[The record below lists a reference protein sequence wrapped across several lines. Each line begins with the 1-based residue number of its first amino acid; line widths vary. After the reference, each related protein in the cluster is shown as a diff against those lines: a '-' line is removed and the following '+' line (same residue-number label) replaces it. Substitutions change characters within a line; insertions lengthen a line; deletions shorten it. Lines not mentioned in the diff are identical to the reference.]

1 MSWRFAHLWDEALTF
16 DRFLAEATEHVQL
29 WNGLYR
35 TAQVPEWAVAAVQA
49 LGGKFRLVAL
59 AEDWCGDA
67 INTIPV
73 LAKWAE
79 VAPGIELRI
88 LRRDAHP
95 AVMDQYLTGTS
106 RSIPVVVVLTDDM
119 DELGWWGPRPRALQ
133 EFALAQRAAGR
144 SKQEV
149 YPEIRR
155 WYAQDK
161 GQSTIRELLEVMERV
176 KDGVAAG

>member
-1 MSWRFAHLWDEALTF
+1 MSWRFAHVWDDALTF
-16 DRFLAEATEHVQL
+16 DRFLAEAKEHTQL
-29 WNGLYR
+29 WSGLYR
-35 TAQVPEWAVAAVQA
+35 TAQVPEWAVSAIQA
-49 LGGKFRLVAL
+49 RGVKFRLVAL

-79 VAPGIELRI
+79 VSPAIELRI
-88 LRRDAHP
+88 LRRDEHP
-95 AVMDQYLTGTS
+95 QVMDQYLTGTA
-106 RSIPVVVVLTDDM
+106 RAIPVVVVLTDDLE
-119 DELGWWGPRPRALQ
+119 ELGWWGPRPRALQ

-144 SKQEV
+144 SKQDV

-161 GQSTIRELLEVMERV
+161 GLTTIRELLEVMDRV
-176 KDGVAAG
+176 KAGVTAG